1 MTQAVLVAHSY
12 LTKTAELL
20 IEFFKSLKQAHELNK
35 LQRQTYNELMALSDK
50 DLNDIGIHRGD
61 IRYITYQNQ
70 NLKGW
75 V

>member
-20 IEFFKSLKQAHELNK
+20 IEFFKSLKQARKLNK

-61 IRYITYQNQ
+61 IRYIAYQNQ